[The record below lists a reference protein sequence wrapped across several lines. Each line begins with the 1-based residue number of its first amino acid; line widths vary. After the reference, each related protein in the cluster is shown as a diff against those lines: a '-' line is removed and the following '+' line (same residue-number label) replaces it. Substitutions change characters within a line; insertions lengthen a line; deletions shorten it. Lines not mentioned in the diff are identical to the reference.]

1 MSFTGLVLQTYT
13 KIIHQFGVKKMS
25 SNLIANVRTALA
37 YTVQAIRYADNAL
50 ILFLEM
56 SDFPLPP
63 NPIKIQYYQDVI
75 DHLTE
80 VYLAMKGLPID
91 TYFPSDPVI
100 QVAPVVAQIQDNQ
113 HLINLSDNRI
123 SLALDK
129 TEDTINFIDQ
139 ALLLSVDDERLHG
152 QLYFIKLGLVEA
164 RDALVSGLNEPD
176 FVVS

>member
-1 MSFTGLVLQTYT
+1 
-13 KIIHQFGVKKMS
+13 MS
-25 SNLIANVRTALA
+25 SNLITSVRTALA

-56 SDFPLPP
+56 SAFPLPP
-63 NPIKIQYYQDVI
+63 NPIKIQFYQDVV

-80 VYLAMKGLPID
+80 SYLAIKGLPFN

-100 QVAPVVAQIQDNQ
+100 QVAPIVAQVQENQ

-129 TEDTINFIDQ
+129 TEDTINYIDQ
-139 ALLLSVDDERLHG
+139 AILLSNENETLNG
-152 QLYFIKLGLVEA
+152 QLFFIKLSLVAA

-176 FVVS
+176 FLL

>member
-1 MSFTGLVLQTYT
+1 
-13 KIIHQFGVKKMS
+13 MS
-25 SNLIANVRTALA
+25 SNLILNVRTALA

-80 VYLAMKGLPID
+80 VYLAMKGLPFD

-100 QVAPVVAQIQDNQ
+100 TIAPVVAQIQDNQ

-139 ALLLSVDDERLHG
+139 ALLLSVDDERLNG
-152 QLYFIKLGLVEA
+152 QLYFIKLGLEEA
-164 RDALVSGLNEPD
+164 RGALVSGLNEPD
-176 FVVS
+176 FVVG